1 MRFQR
6 EVAQISAIVC
16 AELKRH
22 RGGRQLKKTWRI
34 GALGAA
40 LLGLTQ
46 LAPVAAAQP
55 PGSCGTAPLQGERVA
70 LLIGNSAY
78 NDWEWPSLKNA
89 VNDIDY
95 VCAAFAKAGISPR
108 IVRNA
113 DMATLDAALTRFAAE
128 AAGAKSVIIYYAG
141 HGFEYGGRNW
151 LVPMEAPPAT
161 RRADVEKRYLSI
173 EAAVKR
179 VVPAGAFTLLFVD
192 ACRTA
197 EPVVRIEDV
206 NVAAGD
212 AASAPLGLLD
222 IGQGAVFYSTAKGR
236 PALDFAPVGSPVS
249 PFAAA
254 VVKELAIPGLEISDY
269 FKVVSREVYK
279 RTHGMDLG
287 PQQPFHYGSW
297 FDDYYLVAPP
307 EVPAAAP
314 VRPTSAAVIPLPS
327 ASAATLAARG
337 AVADPLA
344 DISLDRLAI
353 EDEPVLIAD
362 VLSRHPASK
371 LIVLADGGHPL
382 AQQLVGYMFSLGVG
396 LKRDLPRAR
405 AYLEASAAQGFPA
418 GQQEL
423 AYLLLEND
431 PSPAD
436 VQRAYDLYVAA
447 SDAGFSKAKTHLA
460 YRLAA
465 GTFGPADFVRSQA
478 LYAEAAEKGHP
489 AAIFALTY
497 FADTRAANLARLR
510 TIAALGNPE
519 GNHWLCEAH
528 FAAKTLAGAI
538 EDCGVAARAGF
549 AGSRAILADAYAKGI
564 GVAADAKEAAHWAKL
579 ARDLPEL
586 RKDQRELIV
595 GIGE

>member
-1 MRFQR
+1 MMTGPR
-6 EVAQISAIVC
+6 A
-16 AELKRH
+16 
-22 RGGRQLKKTWRI
+22 

-40 LLGLTQ
+40 LLTLFCFVPAASAQ
-46 LAPVAAAQP
+46 APGA
-55 PGSCGTAPLQGERVA
+55 CGAAPLEGERVA

-89 VNDIDY
+89 VNDIDH
-95 VCAAFAKAGISPR
+95 VCDAFAKAGIAPR

-113 DMATLDAALTRFAAE
+113 DMPALDAALTRFAAE

-161 RRADVEKRYLSI
+161 RRADVDKRYLSI
-173 EAAVKR
+173 ETVVKR
-179 VVPAGAFTLLFVD
+179 VVPQGAFTLLFVD

-197 EPVVRIEDV
+197 DPVVRVEDAD
-206 NVAAGD
+206 VARGEAG
-212 AASAPLGLLD
+212 SAPLGLLD
-222 IGQGAVFYSTAKGR
+222 IEQGAVFYSTAKGR

-254 VVKELAIPGLEISDY
+254 VVKELGIPGLEISDY
-269 FKVVSREVYK
+269 FKIVSREVYK
-279 RTHGMDLG
+279 RTYGMERG

-297 FDDYYLVAPP
+297 FDDYYLVAPLEIP
-307 EVPAAAP
+307 RALPASAP
-314 VRPTSAAVIPLPS
+314 VVAASSA
-327 ASAATLAARG
+327 ASAATVRG
-337 AVADPLA
+337 AAKPAADPLA
-344 DISLDRLAI
+344 DISFDRLAI
-353 EDEPVLIAD
+353 EDEPILVAD
-362 VLSRHPASK
+362 ILSRHPANE
-371 LIVLADGGHPL
+371 LVALADGGHPL
-382 AQQLVGYMFSLGVG
+382 AQHLAGYMFSLGVG
-396 LKRDLPRAR
+396 VKKDLLRAR
-405 AYLEASAAQGFPA
+405 AYLEKSAGQGFPA

-431 PSPAD
+431 PTPAE
-436 VQRAYDLYVAA
+436 VERARDLYVAA
-447 SDAGFSKAKTHLA
+447 SNAGFSKAKTHLA

-465 GTFGPADFVRSQA
+465 GAFGPADFVRSQA

-497 FADTRAANLARLR
+497 FADTRAVNLARLR
-510 TIAALGNPE
+510 SIAAAGNPE

-528 FAAKTLAGAI
+528 FADKTLAAAI
-538 EDCGVAARAGF
+538 EDCGIAARAGF

-564 GVAADAKEAAHWAKL
+564 GVAADPKEASHWAKL

-586 RKDQRELIV
+586 RKDQRDLIA

>member
-1 MRFQR
+1 MGK
-6 EVAQISAIVC
+6 
-16 AELKRH
+16 L
-22 RGGRQLKKTWRI
+22 WRA
-34 GALGAA
+34 GVLGAA
-40 LLGLTQ
+40 LLALLC
-46 LAPVAAAQP
+46 LAPAAAAA
-55 PGSCGTAPLQGERVA
+55 CGTAPVTGDRVA

-89 VNDIDY
+89 VNDIDH
-95 VCAAFAKAGISPR
+95 VCDAFAKAGIAAR

-113 DMATLDAALTRFAAE
+113 DMATLDAALTRFASE
-128 AAGAKSVIIYYAG
+128 AAGAKSVIVYFAG

-151 LVPMEAPPAT
+151 LVPMDAPPAT

-173 EAAVKR
+173 ETVVKR
-179 VVPAGAFTLLFVD
+179 VVPQGAFTLLFVD
-192 ACRTA
+192 ACRTSD
-197 EPVVRIEDV
+197 PVVRVED
-206 NVAAGD
+206 ADIAKGEAG
-212 AASAPLGLLD
+212 SAPLGLLD

-254 VVKELAIPGLEISDY
+254 VVKELGIPGLEISDY

-279 RTHGMDLG
+279 RTLGMELG

-307 EVPAAAP
+307 EVPGAP
-314 VRPTSAAVIPLPS
+314 SVTPASAAVS
-327 ASAATLAARG
+327 GAAAARG
-337 AVADPLA
+337 AKPAVDPLA
-344 DISLDRLAI
+344 DISPDRLAI
-353 EDEPVLIAD
+353 EDEPILIAD
-362 VLSRHPASK
+362 VLSRHRASE
-371 LIVLADGGHPL
+371 IVALADGGHPL
-382 AQQLVGYMFSLGVG
+382 AQQLAGYMLSLGVG
-396 LKRDLPRAR
+396 LKKDMPRAR

-431 PSPAD
+431 PAPGD
-436 VQRAYDLYVAA
+436 VKRAYDLYVAA
-447 SDAGFSKAKTHLA
+447 SNAGFSKAKTHLA

-465 GTFGPADFVRSQA
+465 GTFGAADFVRSQA

-497 FADTRAANLARLR
+497 FPDTRAANLARLR
-510 TIAALGNPE
+510 AVADAGNPE
-519 GNHWLCEAH
+519 GSHWLCEAH
-528 FAAKTLAGAI
+528 FADKSLAKAI

-549 AGSRAILADAYAKGI
+549 AGSRAILANAYAKGM
-564 GVAADAKEAAHWAKL
+564 GVAADAREAAHWAKL

-586 RKDQRELIV
+586 RKDQRDLIA

>member
-1 MRFQR
+1 M
-6 EVAQISAIVC
+6 
-16 AELKRH
+16 
-22 RGGRQLKKTWRI
+22 RGGKRL
-34 GALGAA
+34 GALIASLMA
-40 LLGLTQ
+40 LYV
-46 LAPVAAAQP
+46 APDAFAQA
-55 PGSCGTAPLQGERVA
+55 GSCGTAPLAGDRVA
-70 LLIGNSAY
+70 LLIGNSSY
-78 NDWEWPSLKNA
+78 NDWEWPSLRNA

-95 VCAAFAKAGISPR
+95 VCDAFAKAGIAPR

-113 DMATLDAALTRFAAE
+113 DKAALDADLAKFADE
-128 AAGAKSVIIYYAG
+128 AKGAKSVILYYAG

-151 LVPMEAPPAT
+151 LVPMDAPPAT

-173 EAAVKR
+173 EALVRR

-197 EPVVRIEDV
+197 EPVVRVEDV
-206 NVAAGD
+206 DVAKGEAG
-212 AASAPLGLLD
+212 SAPLGLLD

-236 PALDFAPVGSPVS
+236 PALDYAPVGSPVS

-254 VVKELAIPGLEISDY
+254 VVKELGIPGLEIADY
-269 FKVVSREVYK
+269 FKVVSRDVYK
-279 RTHGMDLG
+279 RTYGMEHG

-307 EVPAAAP
+307 ELPGRGVS
-314 VRPTSAAVIPLPS
+314 SAAVPTAAP
-327 ASAATLAARG
+327 APAAPRPATAAAAVVRSAA
-337 AVADPLA
+337 VKPLA

-362 VLSRHPASK
+362 VLSRHPAAE
-371 LIVLADGGHPL
+371 LIGLADGGDPL
-382 AQQLVGYMFSLGVG
+382 AQHLAGYMFSLGVG
-396 LKRDLPRAR
+396 VRKDVSRAR
-405 AYLEASAAQGFPA
+405 AYLEQSAAQNFPA

-431 PSPAD
+431 PSAED
-436 VQRAYDLYVAA
+436 VKRAYDLYVAA

-460 YRLAA
+460 YRLTA
-465 GTFGPADFVRSQA
+465 GTFGPPDVARSQL
-478 LYAEAAEKGHP
+478 LYAEAAAAGHP

-497 FADTRAANLARLR
+497 FTATRPESLARLR
-510 TIAALGNPE
+510 LIADGGNPE

-528 FAAKTLAGAI
+528 FADKTLTVA
-538 EDCGVAARAGF
+538 EVENCGVGARAGF
-549 AGSRAILADAYAKGI
+549 AGSRAILAWAYAKGN
-564 GVAADAKEAAHWAKL
+564 GVAANPKEAAYWAKL

-586 RKDQRELIV
+586 RKDQRDLIA

>member
-1 MRFQR
+1 MDMRR
-6 EVAQISAIVC
+6 
-16 AELKRH
+16 
-22 RGGRQLKKTWRI
+22 RI
-34 GALGAA
+34 GAVSAA
-40 LLGLTQ
+40 LLALCC
-46 LAPVAAAQP
+46 AIPAASAQP
-55 PGSCGTAPLQGERVA
+55 TGACGAAPLKGERVA
-70 LLIGNSAY
+70 LLIGNSTY
-78 NDWEWPSLKNA
+78 NDWEWPSLQNA

-95 VCAAFAKAGISPR
+95 VCDAFAKAGIAPR

-113 DMATLDAALTRFAAE
+113 DMPALDAALTRFAVE
-128 AAGAKSVIIYYAG
+128 AKGAKSVIIYYAG

-151 LVPMEAPPAT
+151 LVPMDAPPAT

-179 VVPAGAFTLLFVD
+179 VVPPGAFTLLFVD

-197 EPVVRIEDV
+197 EPVVRVEDAD
-206 NVAAGD
+206 VAKGEAG
-212 AASAPLGLLD
+212 SAPLGLLD

-236 PALDFAPVGSPVS
+236 PALDFAPMGSPVS

-254 VVKELAIPGLEISDY
+254 VVKELGIPGLEISDY
-269 FKVVSREVYK
+269 FKIVSREVYK
-279 RTHGMDLG
+279 RTYGMELG

-307 EVPAAAP
+307 EVPQVPAAMPPVSAPAPAP
-314 VRPTSAAVIPLPS
+314 VSAAV
-327 ASAATLAARG
+327 ATRG
-337 AVADPLA
+337 AKPAIDPLA

-353 EDEPVLIAD
+353 EDEPILIAD
-362 VLSRHPASK
+362 VLSRHPASQ
-371 LIVLADGGHPL
+371 IVALADGGHPF
-382 AQQLVGYMFSLGVG
+382 AQQLAGYMFSLGVG
-396 LKRDLPRAR
+396 LKKDLPRAR
-405 AYLEASAAQGFPA
+405 AYLEKSAAQGFPA

-423 AYLLLEND
+423 GYLLLAND
-431 PSPAD
+431 PTPAD
-436 VQRAYDLYVAA
+436 VKRAYDLYVAA

-460 YRLAA
+460 YRLAS

-497 FADTRAANLARLR
+497 FADTRAANLGRLR
-510 TIAALGNPE
+510 AIADAGNPE

-538 EDCGVAARAGF
+538 EDCGIAARAGF
-549 AGSRAILADAYAKGI
+549 AGSRAILADAFGKGI
-564 GVAADAKEAAHWAKL
+564 GVAADPKEAAHWAKL

-586 RKDQRELIV
+586 RKDQRDLIA

>member
-1 MRFQR
+1 M
-6 EVAQISAIVC
+6 
-16 AELKRH
+16 ELR
-22 RGGRQLKKTWRI
+22 RRI
-34 GALGAA
+34 GTLCVAFLAFAGSNSAA
-40 LLGLTQ
+40 S
-46 LAPVAAAQP
+46 AQP
-55 PGSCGTAPLQGERVA
+55 GGTCGTAPLRGERVA

-95 VCAAFAKAGISPR
+95 VCDAFAKAGIAPR

-113 DMATLDAALTRFAAE
+113 DMPTLDTELTRFADE
-128 AAGAKSVIIYYAG
+128 AAGAKSVIIYFAG

-151 LVPMEAPPAT
+151 LVPMDAPPAT

-173 EAAVKR
+173 ETVVKR
-179 VVPAGAFTLLFVD
+179 VVPQGAFTLLFVD

-197 EPVVRIEDV
+197 DPVVRVEDAE
-206 NVAAGD
+206 VAKGEAG
-212 AASAPLGLLD
+212 SAPLGLLD

-236 PALDFAPVGSPVS
+236 PALDFAPAGSPVS

-254 VVKELAIPGLEISDY
+254 VVKELGIPGLEISDY

-279 RTHGMDLG
+279 QTFGMELG

-307 EVPAAAP
+307 EVPGASSMASVPAAVSGAAA
-314 VRPTSAAVIPLPS
+314 T
-327 ASAATLAARG
+327 RG
-337 AVADPLA
+337 AKPAVDPLA

-353 EDEPVLIAD
+353 EDEPILIAE
-362 VLSRHPASK
+362 VLSRHRASE
-371 LIVLADGGHPL
+371 IVALADGGHPL
-382 AQQLVGYMFSLGVG
+382 AQQLAGYMLSLGVG
-396 LKRDLPRAR
+396 LKKDLPRAR
-405 AYLEASAAQGFPA
+405 TYLEASAAQGFPA

-423 AYLLLEND
+423 AYLLLENS

-436 VQRAYDLYVAA
+436 TKRAYDLYVAA

-465 GTFGPADFVRSQA
+465 GTFGSADFVRSQA
-478 LYAEAAEKGHP
+478 LYAEAAGKGHP
-489 AAIFALTY
+489 AAIFALT
-497 FADTRAANLARLR
+497 FFPDTRDANLARLR
-510 TIAALGNPE
+510 TIADAGNPE

-528 FAAKTLAGAI
+528 FADKTLAKAI
-538 EDCGVAARAGF
+538 DDCGVGARAGF
-549 AGSRAILADAYAKGI
+549 AGSRAILASAYAKGI
-564 GVAADAKEAAHWAKL
+564 GVAADAREALHWARL

-586 RKDQRELIV
+586 RKDQRDLIA

>member
-1 MRFQR
+1 MARICDFRMKLRRFLR
-6 EVAQISAIVC
+6 IFNARRIGISA
-16 AELKRH
+16 ATTL
-22 RGGRQLKKTWRI
+22 
-34 GALGAA
+34 AA
-40 LLGLTQ
+40 LAM
-46 LAPVAAAQP
+46 APMAQAQSAAI
-55 PGSCGTAPLQGERVA
+55 CGTAPLTGDRVA

-89 VNDIDY
+89 VNDIDF
-95 VCAAFAKAGISPR
+95 VCDAFARAGIAPR

-113 DMATLDAALTRFAAE
+113 DKGTLDAELARFAAE
-128 AAGAKSVIIYYAG
+128 AKGAKSVLIYYAG

-151 LVPMEAPPAT
+151 LVPMDAPPAT
-161 RRADVEKRYLSI
+161 RRADVEKRFLSI
-173 EAAVKR
+173 EALVKH

-197 EPVVRIEDV
+197 EPVVRVEDADV
-206 NVAAGD
+206 KSGEAG
-212 AASAPLGLLD
+212 SAPLGLLD

-279 RTHGMDLG
+279 RTYGMELG

-307 EVPAAAP
+307 EIPAVRTDNADAVAP
-314 VRPTSAAVIPLPS
+314 MTTSAAS
-327 ASAATLAARG
+327 ATAATRG
-337 AVADPLA
+337 AVKPAADPLA
-344 DISLDRLAI
+344 DVSLDRLAI
-353 EDEPVLIAD
+353 EDEPILVAD
-362 VLSRHPASK
+362 ILSRHAAAE
-371 LIVLADGGHPL
+371 LVALADGGHPL
-382 AQQLVGYMFSLGVG
+382 AQHLAGYMFSLGVG
-396 LKRDLPRAR
+396 VKKDVPRAR
-405 AYLEASAAQGFPA
+405 AYLEQSAAQGFAA

-423 AYLLLEND
+423 AYLLLETD
-431 PSPAD
+431 PTPEN
-436 VQRAYDLYVAA
+436 VKRAFDLFTAA
-447 SDAGFSKAKTHLA
+447 SNAGFSKAKTHLA

-465 GTFGPADFVRSQA
+465 GIFGTPDFVRSQA
-478 LYAEAAEKGHP
+478 LYMEAAEKGHP

-497 FADTRAANLARLR
+497 FPGTRAANLARLR
-510 TIAALGNPE
+510 SIADGGNPE

-528 FAAKTLAGAI
+528 FADKTLAVAI
-538 EDCGVAARAGF
+538 EDCGIAARAGF
-549 AGSRAILADAYAKGI
+549 AGSRAILADAYAKGV
-564 GVAADAKEAAHWAKL
+564 GVAADPKEAVHWAKL

-586 RKDQRELIV
+586 RKDQRDLIA

>member
-1 MRFQR
+1 M
-6 EVAQISAIVC
+6 AILRRM
-16 AELKRH
+16 A
-22 RGGRQLKKTWRI
+22 
-34 GALGAA
+34 AA
-40 LLGLTQ
+40 LAVLWTLAVLTP
-46 LAPVAAAQP
+46 AAAAQP
-55 PGSCGTAPLQGERVA
+55 CGTGPIEGDRVA

-78 NDWEWPSLKNA
+78 NDWEWPSLANA

-95 VCAAFAKAGISPR
+95 VCEAFARAGMAPR

-113 DMATLDAALTRFAAE
+113 DKPTLDAALVRFAEE
-128 AAGAKSVIIYYAG
+128 AKGAKSVLIYYAG

-151 LVPMEAPPAT
+151 LVPMDAPPAT

-173 EAAVKR
+173 EALVKH

-197 EPVVRIEDV
+197 EPVVR
-206 NVAAGD
+206 VADADIASGD
-212 AASAPLGLLD
+212 AGSAPLGLLD

-254 VVKELAIPGLEISDY
+254 VVKELGIPGLEISDY
-269 FKVVSREVYK
+269 FKVVSRDVYK
-279 RTHGMDLG
+279 RTYGMELG

-307 EVPAAAP
+307 DIAAARPAAAVAAAAVPAAAP
-314 VRPTSAAVIPLPS
+314 ARTSAVRGVARAAV
-327 ASAATLAARG
+327 
-337 AVADPLA
+337 DPLA

-362 VLSRHPASK
+362 VLARHPAAE
-371 LIVLADGGHPL
+371 LVALADGGYPL
-382 AQQLVGYMFSLGVG
+382 AQHLAGYMFSLGVG
-396 LKRDLPRAR
+396 VKKDGPRAR
-405 AYLEASAAQGFPA
+405 AYLEQSAAQGFAA

-423 AYLLLEND
+423 AYWLLEND
-431 PSPAD
+431 PTPD
-436 VQRAYDLYVAA
+436 NVQRAQALYVAA
-447 SDAGFSKAKTHLA
+447 SNAGFSKAKTHLA

-478 LYAEAAEKGHP
+478 LYMEAAEKGHP
-489 AAIFALTY
+489 AAIFALT
-497 FADTRAANLARLR
+497 FFPATRAANLARLR
-510 TIAALGNPE
+510 AIAEGGNPE

-528 FAAKTLAGAI
+528 FADRTLADAI
-538 EDCGVAARAGF
+538 EDCGIGARAGF
-549 AGSRAILADAYAKGI
+549 AGSRAILAHAYAKGD
-564 GVAADAKEAAHWAKL
+564 GVAADGAEAVHWARL

-586 RKDQRELIV
+586 RKDQRDLIA

>member
-1 MRFQR
+1 MAHLGDFSVKLRRIARLFR
-6 EVAQISAIVC
+6 A
-16 AELKRH
+16 R
-22 RGGRQLKKTWRI
+22 RI
-34 GALGAA
+34 GIFAA
-40 LLGLTQ
+40 IGLPMT
-46 LAPVAAAQP
+46 VAAPMALAQP
-55 PGSCGTAPLQGERVA
+55 AAGCGGAPLKGERVA

-95 VCAAFAKAGISPR
+95 VCAAFAQAGIAPR

-113 DMATLDAALTRFAAE
+113 DKDALDAELMRFAEE
-128 AAGAKSVIIYYAG
+128 AKGAKSVLIYYAG

-151 LVPMEAPPAT
+151 LVPMDAPPAT
-161 RRADVEKRYLSI
+161 RRSDVEKRYLSI
-173 EAAVKR
+173 EALVKR
-179 VVPAGAFTLLFVD
+179 VVPGGAFTLLFVD

-197 EPVVRIEDV
+197 EPVVRVEDAD
-206 NVAAGD
+206 VAKGEAG
-212 AASAPLGLLD
+212 SAPLGLLD

-279 RTHGMDLG
+279 RTYGMELG

-307 EVPAAAP
+307 EIPAVRAA
-314 VRPTSAAVIPLPS
+314 SEAAVVPPARAGAT
-327 ASAATLAARG
+327 ASTTRG
-337 AVADPLA
+337 ALKPVPKSTIDPLA

-353 EDEPVLIAD
+353 EDEPILIAD
-362 VLSRHPASK
+362 ALSRHPAAE
-371 LIVLADGGHPL
+371 LVALADGGHPL
-382 AQQLVGYMFSLGVG
+382 AQHLAGYMFSLGVG
-396 LKRDLPRAR
+396 VKKDVPRAR
-405 AYLEASAAQGFPA
+405 AYLEQSAAQGFAA

-423 AYLLLEND
+423 AYLLLETD
-431 PSPAD
+431 PAPD
-436 VQRAYDLYVAA
+436 NVKRAFDLYTSA
-447 SDAGFSKAKTHLA
+447 SNAGFSKAKTHLA
-460 YRLAA
+460 YRLSA
-465 GTFGPADFVRSQA
+465 GTFGMPDLVRSQA
-478 LYAEAAEKGHP
+478 LYVEAAEKGHP

-497 FADTRAANLARLR
+497 FRGTRGASLAKLR
-510 TIAALGNPE
+510 TIADGGNPE

-528 FAAKTLAGAI
+528 FADKTLAAAI
-538 EDCGVAARAGF
+538 EDCGIAARAGF
-549 AGSRAILADAYAKGI
+549 AGSRAILADAYARRT
-564 GVAADAKEAAHWAKL
+564 GVAADPKEAVYWAKL

-586 RKDQRELIV
+586 RKDQRDLIA

>member
-1 MRFQR
+1 M
-6 EVAQISAIVC
+6 
-16 AELKRH
+16 ELPFEIAP
-22 RGGRQLKKTWRI
+22 LLNAW
-34 GALGAA
+34 LGAIA
-40 LLGLTQ
+40 RGAQRLRWVGLGLAG
-46 LAPVAAAQP
+46 LCMASPAIAQP
-55 PGSCGTAPLQGERVA
+55 GGCGTAPLAGDRVA

-89 VNDIDY
+89 VNDIDL
-95 VCAAFAKAGISPR
+95 VCDAFRKAGIAPR

-128 AAGAKSVIIYYAG
+128 AAGAKSVVIYYAG

-151 LVPMEAPPAT
+151 LVPMDAPPAT
-161 RRADVEKRYLSI
+161 RRADVAKRYLSI

-197 EPVVRIEDV
+197 DPVVRIEDV
-206 NVAAGD
+206 DVAAGD

-279 RTHGMDLG
+279 RTHGMELG

-307 EVPAAAP
+307 DIPAARP
-314 VRPTSAAVIPLPS
+314 VV
-327 ASAATLAARG
+327 ASAAEPATTPAPTRG
-337 AVADPLA
+337 AVRAAADPLA

-362 VLSRHPASK
+362 VLSRHPAAT
-371 LIVLADGGHPL
+371 LVGLADGGHPL
-382 AQQLVGYMFSLGVG
+382 AQQLVGYMFSFGVG
-396 LKRDLPRAR
+396 LKKDMNRAR

-423 AYLLLEND
+423 AYHLLEND

-436 VQRAYDLYVAA
+436 VRRAYDLYAAA
-447 SDAGFSKAKTHLA
+447 SDAGFSKAKTHFA

-465 GTFGPADFVRSQA
+465 GTFGVPDVTRSQE
-478 LYAEAAEKGHP
+478 LYREAAAKGHP

-510 TIAALGNPE
+510 TIAETGNPE

-528 FAAKTLAGAI
+528 FADKTLARAI
-538 EDCGVAARAGF
+538 DDCGIAARAGF

-586 RKDQRELIV
+586 RKDQRDMIA

>member
-1 MRFQR
+1 MTG
-6 EVAQISAIVC
+6 S
-16 AELKRH
+16 
-22 RGGRQLKKTWRI
+22 RI
-34 GALGAA
+34 GTLIAA
-40 LLGLTQ
+40 F
-46 LAPVAAAQP
+46 LAFFCAAPMAAAQSP
-55 PGSCGTAPLQGERVA
+55 ACGTAPLEGERVA

-113 DMATLDAALTRFAAE
+113 DMATLDAELTRFAAE

-254 VVKELAIPGLEISDY
+254 VVKELGIPGLEISDY
-269 FKVVSREVYK
+269 FKIVSREVYK
-279 RTHGMDLG
+279 RTHDMALG

-314 VRPTSAAVIPLPS
+314 SRPTAAAVIPLPS
-327 ASAATLAARG
+327 ASAAASAARG
-337 AVADPLA
+337 AVIDPLA

-362 VLSRHPASK
+362 VLSRHPASE
-371 LIVLADGGHPL
+371 LIALADGGHPL
-382 AQQLVGYMFSLGVG
+382 AQQLAGYMFSLGVG

-405 AYLEASAAQGFPA
+405 GYLEASAAQGFPA

-431 PSPAD
+431 PSPAE
-436 VQRAYDLYVAA
+436 VKRAYDLYVAA
-447 SDAGFSKAKTHLA
+447 SNAGFAKAKTHLA

-465 GTFGPADFVRSQA
+465 GTFGPADFARSQT

-510 TIAALGNPE
+510 TIAATGNPE

-528 FAAKTLAGAI
+528 FAAKSLAAGI

-564 GVAADAKEAAHWAKL
+564 GVTADAQEAAYWAKL

-586 RKDQRELIV
+586 RKDQRELIA

>member
-1 MRFQR
+1 MVERMRVGAFWGA
-6 EVAQISAIVC
+6 VLAA
-16 AELKRH
+16 LF
-22 RGGRQLKKTWRI
+22 
-34 GALGAA
+34 GAL
-40 LLGLTQ
+40 
-46 LAPVAAAQP
+46 PAAAQTSP
-55 PGSCGTAPLQGERVA
+55 CGDAPLQGDRVA

-89 VNDIDY
+89 VNDIDH
-95 VCAAFAKAGISPR
+95 VCAAFQKAGIAPR

-113 DMATLDAALTRFAAE
+113 DMPTLDAALTRFAAE
-128 AAGAKSVIIYYAG
+128 AAGAKSVILYYAG

-151 LVPMEAPPAT
+151 LVPMDAPPAT

-173 EAAVKR
+173 EAAVER
-179 VVPAGAFTLLFVD
+179 VVPDGAFTLVFVD

-197 EPVVRIEDV
+197 EPVVRIADV
-206 NVAAGD
+206 DTARGD
-212 AASAPLGLLD
+212 AGSAPLGLLD
-222 IGQGAVFYSTAKGR
+222 IAQGAVFYSTAKGR

-254 VVKELAIPGLEISDY
+254 VVKELAIPGLEIGDY

-279 RTHGMDLG
+279 RTHGMELG

-297 FDDYYLVAPP
+297 FEDYYLVEPPEIPAQARPASGFRPLSAPP
-307 EVPAAAP
+307 PPPSTAA
-314 VRPTSAAVIPLPS
+314 L
-327 ASAATLAARG
+327 RG
-337 AVADPLA
+337 SDADPLA

-362 VLSRHPASK
+362 ILSRHPAAK
-371 LIVLADGGHPL
+371 LVALADAGHPL
-382 AQQLVGYMFSLGVG
+382 AQQLAGYMFSLGVG
-396 LKRDLPRAR
+396 VRKDAARAR
-405 AYLEASAAQGFPA
+405 AYLERSAAQGFPA

-423 AYLLLEND
+423 GYLLLEND

-447 SDAGFSKAKTHLA
+447 SNAGFSKAKTHLA
-460 YRLAA
+460 YQLTV
-465 GTFGPADFVRSQA
+465 GTFGPPDFARSQA
-478 LYAEAAEKGHP
+478 LYVEAAEKGHP
-489 AAIFALTY
+489 AAIFALT
-497 FADTRAANLARLR
+497 FFPDTRAANLARLR
-510 TIAALGNPE
+510 VLADAGNAE

-528 FAAKTLAGAI
+528 FADKTLTTAT

-549 AGSRAILADAYAKGI
+549 AGSRAILAHAYAKGA
-564 GVAADAKEAAHWAKL
+564 GVAADPREAAHWARL

-586 RKDQRELIV
+586 RKDQRELIA

>member
-1 MRFQR
+1 MRP
-6 EVAQISAIVC
+6 
-16 AELKRH
+16 
-22 RGGRQLKKTWRI
+22 RI
-34 GALGAA
+34 GAIYAA
-40 LLGLTQ
+40 LLALCF
-46 LAPVAAAQP
+46 AIPAASAQP
-55 PGSCGTAPLQGERVA
+55 TGTCGTAPLKGERVA
-70 LLIGNSAY
+70 LLIGNSTY

-95 VCAAFAKAGISPR
+95 VCDAFAKAGIAPR

-113 DMATLDAALTRFAAE
+113 DMPSLDAALTRFAAE
-128 AAGAKSVIIYYAG
+128 AKGAKSVIIYYAG

-151 LVPMEAPPAT
+151 LVPMDAPPAT

-179 VVPAGAFTLLFVD
+179 VVPQGAFTLLFVD
-192 ACRTA
+192 ACRTT
-197 EPVVRIEDV
+197 EPVVRVEDADV
-206 NVAAGD
+206 TKGEAG
-212 AASAPLGLLD
+212 SAPLGLLD

-254 VVKELAIPGLEISDY
+254 VVKELGIPGLEISVY

-279 RTHGMDLG
+279 QTNGMALG

-307 EVPAAAP
+307 EVPQAMTAMPVAAP
-314 VRPTSAAVIPLPS
+314 VTAA
-327 ASAATLAARG
+327 AATRG
-337 AVADPLA
+337 AKPPVDPLA

-362 VLSRHPASK
+362 VLSRHPATE
-371 LIVLADGGHPL
+371 IVALADGGHPL
-382 AQQLVGYMFSLGVG
+382 AQQLAGYMFSLGVG
-396 LKRDLPRAR
+396 LKKDLPRAR
-405 AYLEASAAQGFPA
+405 AYLEQSAAQGFPA

-423 AYLLLEND
+423 GYLLLEND
-431 PSPAD
+431 PAPAD
-436 VQRAYDLYVAA
+436 VKRAYDLYVAA
-447 SDAGFSKAKTHLA
+447 SDAGYSKAKTHLA

-465 GTFGPADFVRSQA
+465 GTFGPADYPRSQA
-478 LYAEAAEKGHP
+478 LYAEAADKGHP

-497 FADTRAANLARLR
+497 FADTRAANMARLR
-510 TIAALGNPE
+510 ALADAGNPE

-528 FAAKTLAGAI
+528 FAAKTLASAI
-538 EDCGVAARAGF
+538 ADCGIAARAGF
-549 AGSRAILADAYAKGI
+549 AGSRAILADAFAKGV
-564 GVAADAKEAAHWAKL
+564 GVVADPKEAAHWAKL

-586 RKDQRELIV
+586 RKDQRDLIA
-595 GIGE
+595 GLGE

>member
-1 MRFQR
+1 M
-6 EVAQISAIVC
+6 
-16 AELKRH
+16 
-22 RGGRQLKKTWRI
+22 WRI

-40 LLGLTQ
+40 FIGLVP
-46 LAPVAAAQP
+46 LAPAAMAQP
-55 PGSCGTAPLQGERVA
+55 SGSCGSGPLQGDRVA

-95 VCAAFAKAGISPR
+95 VCDAFAKAGIAPR

-113 DMATLDAALTRFAAE
+113 DKAALDIALAKFAGE
-128 AAGAKSVIIYYAG
+128 AKGAKSVVLYYAG

-151 LVPMEAPPAT
+151 LVPMDAPPAT

-173 EAAVKR
+173 EALVKH
-179 VVPAGAFTLLFVD
+179 VVPEGAFTLLFVD

-197 EPVVRIEDV
+197 EPVVRVEDV
-206 NVAAGD
+206 NITGGEAG
-212 AASAPLGLLD
+212 SAPMGLLD

-254 VVKELAIPGLEISDY
+254 VVKELGIPGLEISDY

-279 RTHGMDLG
+279 RTFGMEHG

-307 EVPAAAP
+307 EISRTPSVAPAPAAISGG
-314 VRPTSAAVIPLPS
+314 T
-327 ASAATLAARG
+327 ATRG
-337 AVADPLA
+337 AKPAVDPLA

-353 EDEPVLIAD
+353 EDEPILIAD
-362 VLSRHPASK
+362 VLSRHSAGE
-371 LIVLADGGHPL
+371 IVGLADGGHPL
-382 AQQLVGYMFSLGVG
+382 AQQLAGYMLSLGVG
-396 LKRDLPRAR
+396 LKKDLPRAR

-431 PSPAD
+431 PAPAD
-436 VQRAYDLYVAA
+436 IKRAYDLYVAA

-497 FADTRAANLARLR
+497 FADTREANLARLR
-510 TIAALGNPE
+510 TLADAGNPE

-528 FAAKTLAGAI
+528 FADKTLAGAI

-549 AGSRAILADAYAKGI
+549 AGSRAILAYAYAKGI
-564 GVAADAKEAAHWAKL
+564 GVAIDAREASHWAKL

-586 RKDQRELIV
+586 RKDQRDLIA
-595 GIGE
+595 GIGF

>member
-1 MRFQR
+1 MGGG
-6 EVAQISAIVC
+6 
-16 AELKRH
+16 KR
-22 RGGRQLKKTWRI
+22 LAALI
-34 GALGAA
+34 GAL
-40 LLGLTQ
+40 
-46 LAPVAAAQP
+46 LAFCITPQASAQP
-55 PGSCGTAPLQGERVA
+55 SGTCGTAPLEGDRVA

-78 NDWEWPSLKNA
+78 NDWEWPSLRNA

-95 VCAAFAKAGISPR
+95 VCDAFARAGIAPR

-113 DMATLDAALTRFAAE
+113 DMASLDAALTRFAAE
-128 AAGAKSVIIYYAG
+128 AAGARSVIIYYAG

-151 LVPMEAPPAT
+151 LVPMDAPPAT

-179 VVPAGAFTLLFVD
+179 VVPAGAFTLVFVD

-197 EPVVRIEDV
+197 APVVRIADADIAKGE
-206 NVAAGD
+206 AG
-212 AASAPLGLLD
+212 SAPLGLLD

-236 PALDFAPVGSPVS
+236 PALDFAPAGSPVS

-254 VVKELAIPGLEISDY
+254 IVKELGIPGLEIGDY
-269 FKVVSREVYK
+269 FKVVAREVYK
-279 RTHGMDLG
+279 RTYGMELG

-307 EVPAAAP
+307 DLPQAVAAS
-314 VRPTSAAVIPLPS
+314 VSEPS
-327 ASAATLAARG
+327 ASPAPPAGATRGAARPP
-337 AVADPLA
+337 ADPLA

-353 EDEPVLIAD
+353 EDEPILVAD
-362 VLSRHPASK
+362 ALSRHPASE
-371 LIVLADGGHPL
+371 IVALADGGHPL
-382 AQQLVGYMFSLGVG
+382 AQQLAGYMFSLGVG
-396 LKRDLPRAR
+396 VKKDIPRAR
-405 AYLEASAAQGFPA
+405 AYLEKSAAQGFPA

-431 PSPAD
+431 PTPD
-436 VQRAYDLYVAA
+436 EVKRAYDLYVAA

-460 YRLAA
+460 YRLAV
-465 GTFGPADFVRSQA
+465 GTFGPADFPRSQA
-478 LYAEAAEKGHP
+478 LYAEAAAKGHP
-489 AAIFALTY
+489 AAIFALTV
-497 FADTRAANLARLR
+497 FPDTRAASLARLR
-510 TIAALGNPE
+510 TIADAGNPE

-528 FAAKTLAGAI
+528 FADRSVAAAI

-549 AGSRAILADAYAKGI
+549 AGSRAILADAYAKGA
-564 GVAADAKEAAHWAKL
+564 GVAADPKEATHWARL

-586 RKDQRELIV
+586 RKDQRALIA

>member
-1 MRFQR
+1 M
-6 EVAQISAIVC
+6 AIQARLAAV
-16 AELKRH
+16 L
-22 RGGRQLKKTWRI
+22 
-34 GALGAA
+34 AA
-40 LLGLTQ
+40 LFVAIATT
-46 LAPVAAAQP
+46 PIAAAQP
-55 PGSCGTAPLQGERVA
+55 AACGTAPLAGDRVA

-95 VCAAFAKAGISPR
+95 VCDAFAKAGISPR

-113 DMATLDAALTRFAAE
+113 DMATLDTALTRFAAE

-151 LVPMEAPPAT
+151 LVPMEAPPAA
-161 RRADVEKRYLSI
+161 RRTDVEKRYLSI

-179 VVPAGAFTLLFVD
+179 VVPTGAFTLLFVD

-206 NVAAGD
+206 NVAAGE

-254 VVKELAIPGLEISDY
+254 VVEELAIPGLEISDY
-269 FKVVSREVYK
+269 FKIVSREVYK
-279 RTHGMDLG
+279 RTHGMELG

-314 VRPTSAAVIPLPS
+314 ARPTSAVAVVPLP
-327 ASAATLAARG
+327 AKGEGATAARSAAT
-337 AVADPLA
+337 DPLA

-362 VLSRHPASK
+362 VLSRHPAAE
-371 LIVLADGGHPL
+371 LVRLADGGHPL

-396 LKRDLPRAR
+396 VKRDLPRAR
-405 AYLEASAAQGFPA
+405 TYLEASAAQGFPA

-431 PSPAD
+431 PSAAD
-436 VQRAYDLYVAA
+436 VKRAYDLYVAA
-447 SDAGFSKAKTHLA
+447 SNAGFSKAKTHLA

-465 GTFGPADFVRSQA
+465 GTFGPADFARSQS
-478 LYAEAAEKGHP
+478 LYAEAAAKGHP

-497 FADTRAANLARLR
+497 FADTRDANLARLR
-510 TIAALGNPE
+510 TIAAAGNPE

-538 EDCGVAARAGF
+538 EDCSVAARAGF
-549 AGSRAILADAYAKGI
+549 AGSRAILADAYAKGV
-564 GVAADAKEAAHWAKL
+564 GVTADAKEAAHWAKL
-579 ARDLPEL
+579 ARALPEL
-586 RKDQRELIV
+586 RKDQRALIA

>member
-1 MRFQR
+1 M
-6 EVAQISAIVC
+6 
-16 AELKRH
+16 
-22 RGGRQLKKTWRI
+22 WRI

-40 LLGLTQ
+40 FIGLVP
-46 LAPVAAAQP
+46 LAPAAMAQP
-55 PGSCGTAPLQGERVA
+55 SGSCGAAPLQGDRVA

-95 VCAAFAKAGISPR
+95 VCDAFAKAGIAPR

-113 DMATLDAALTRFAAE
+113 DKAVLDAALAKFAAE
-128 AAGAKSVIIYYAG
+128 AKGAKSVVLYYAG

-151 LVPMEAPPAT
+151 LVPMDAPPAT

-173 EAAVKR
+173 EALVKH
-179 VVPAGAFTLLFVD
+179 VVPQGAFTLLFVD

-197 EPVVRIEDV
+197 EPVVRVEDV
-206 NVAAGD
+206 NITGGEAG
-212 AASAPLGLLD
+212 SAPLGLLD

-254 VVKELAIPGLEISDY
+254 VVTELAIPGLEISDY
-269 FKVVSREVYK
+269 FKVVSREVYE
-279 RTHGMDLG
+279 RTFGMEHG

-307 EVPAAAP
+307 EIARTPSVVQAP
-314 VRPTSAAVIPLPS
+314 VAASGV
-327 ASAATLAARG
+327 AATRG
-337 AVADPLA
+337 AKSAIDPLA

-353 EDEPVLIAD
+353 EDEPILIAD
-362 VLSRHPASK
+362 VLSRHRASE
-371 LIVLADGGHPL
+371 IVALADGGHPL
-382 AQQLVGYMFSLGVG
+382 AQQLAGYMLSLGVG

-431 PSPAD
+431 PTPAD
-436 VQRAYDLYVAA
+436 VKRAYDLYVAA

-497 FADTRAANLARLR
+497 FADTRAANLVRLR
-510 TIAALGNPE
+510 TIADAGNPE
-519 GNHWLCEAH
+519 GSHWLCEAH
-528 FAAKTLAGAI
+528 FADKTLASAI

-549 AGSRAILADAYAKGI
+549 AGSRAILAYAYAKGV
-564 GVAADAKEAAHWAKL
+564 GVAADAREAAHWAKL

-586 RKDQRELIV
+586 RKDQRDLIA
-595 GIGE
+595 GIGA

>member
-1 MRFQR
+1 M
-6 EVAQISAIVC
+6 AMMT
-16 AELKRH
+16 
-22 RGGRQLKKTWRI
+22 GRRA
-34 GALGAA
+34 GALGVA
-40 LLGLTQ
+40 LLTLFCLVPT
-46 LAPVAAAQP
+46 ASAQV
-55 PGSCGTAPLQGERVA
+55 PGACGTAPLKGERVA

-89 VNDIDY
+89 VNDIDH
-95 VCAAFAKAGISPR
+95 VCDAFAKAGIAPR

-113 DMATLDAALTRFAAE
+113 DMPALDAALTRFAAE

-161 RRADVEKRYLSI
+161 RRADVDKRYLSI
-173 EAAVKR
+173 EAVVKR
-179 VVPAGAFTLLFVD
+179 VVPQGAFTLLFVD

-197 EPVVRIEDV
+197 DPVVRVEDA
-206 NVAAGD
+206 NVAKGEAG
-212 AASAPLGLLD
+212 SAPLGLLD
-222 IGQGAVFYSTAKGR
+222 IEQGAVFYSTAKGR

-254 VVKELAIPGLEISDY
+254 VVKELGIPGLEISDY
-269 FKVVSREVYK
+269 FKIVSREVYK
-279 RTHGMDLG
+279 RTYGMERG

-297 FDDYYLVAPP
+297 FDDYYLVAPLEIP
-307 EVPAAAP
+307 RALPASATVVAAS
-314 VRPTSAAVIPLPS
+314 SA
-327 ASAATLAARG
+327 ASAAMVRG
-337 AVADPLA
+337 TAKPAADPLA
-344 DISLDRLAI
+344 DIALDRLAI
-353 EDEPVLIAD
+353 EDEPILVAD
-362 VLSRHPASK
+362 VLSRHPANE
-371 LIVLADGGHPL
+371 LVALADGGHPL
-382 AQQLVGYMFSLGVG
+382 AQHLAGYMFSLGVG
-396 LKRDLPRAR
+396 VKKDLQRAR
-405 AYLEASAAQGFPA
+405 AYLEKSAEQGFPA

-423 AYLLLEND
+423 AYLLLENN
-431 PSPAD
+431 PTPAE
-436 VQRAYDLYVAA
+436 VERARDLYVAA
-447 SDAGFSKAKTHLA
+447 SGAGFSKAKTHLA

-497 FADTRAANLARLR
+497 FADTRAANLGRLR
-510 TIAALGNPE
+510 SIAAAGNPE

-528 FAAKTLAGAI
+528 FADKTLAAAI
-538 EDCGVAARAGF
+538 EDCGIAARAGF

-564 GVAADAKEAAHWAKL
+564 GVAVDAKEASHWAKL

-586 RKDQRELIV
+586 RKDQRDLIA

>member
-1 MRFQR
+1 M
-6 EVAQISAIVC
+6 AIQARLAAV
-16 AELKRH
+16 L
-22 RGGRQLKKTWRI
+22 
-34 GALGAA
+34 AA
-40 LLGLTQ
+40 LFIAMATT
-46 LAPVAAAQP
+46 PIAAAQP
-55 PGSCGTAPLQGERVA
+55 AACGIAPLAGDRVA
-70 LLIGNSAY
+70 LMIGNSAY

-95 VCAAFAKAGISPR
+95 VCDAFAKAGISPR

-113 DMATLDAALTRFAAE
+113 DMATLDTALTRFAAE

-151 LVPMEAPPAT
+151 LVPMEAPPAA

-179 VVPAGAFTLLFVD
+179 VVPTGAFTLLFVD

-206 NVAAGD
+206 NVAAGE

-269 FKVVSREVYK
+269 FKIVSREVYK
-279 RTHGMDLG
+279 RTHGMELG

-314 VRPTSAAVIPLPS
+314 ARPTSAVAVVPLP
-327 ASAATLAARG
+327 AKGQATTAARSAAT
-337 AVADPLA
+337 DPLA

-362 VLSRHPASK
+362 VLSRHPAAE
-371 LIVLADGGHPL
+371 LVRLADGGHPL
-382 AQQLVGYMFSLGVG
+382 AQQLAGYMFSLGVG
-396 LKRDLPRAR
+396 VKRDLPRAR
-405 AYLEASAAQGFPA
+405 TYLEASAAQGFPA

-431 PSPAD
+431 PSAAD
-436 VQRAYDLYVAA
+436 VKRAYDLYVAA
-447 SDAGFSKAKTHLA
+447 SNAGFSKAKTHLA

-465 GTFGPADFVRSQA
+465 GTFGPADFARSQA

-510 TIAALGNPE
+510 TIASAGNPE

-538 EDCGVAARAGF
+538 EDCSVAARAGF
-549 AGSRAILADAYAKGI
+549 AGSRAILADAYAKGV
-564 GVAADAKEAAHWAKL
+564 GVTADASEAAHWAKL
-579 ARDLPEL
+579 ARALPEL
-586 RKDQRELIV
+586 RKDQRALIA

>member
-1 MRFQR
+1 M
-6 EVAQISAIVC
+6 
-16 AELKRH
+16 
-22 RGGRQLKKTWRI
+22 G
-34 GALGAA
+34 
-40 LLGLTQ
+40 LLQ
-46 LAPVAAAQP
+46 LAPLAAAQT

-173 EAAVKR
+173 EAAVRR
-179 VVPAGAFTLLFVD
+179 VVPQGAFTLLFVD
-192 ACRTA
+192 ACRTT
-197 EPVVRIEDV
+197 EPVVRVEDADV
-206 NVAAGD
+206 TKGEAG
-212 AASAPLGLLD
+212 SAPLGLLD

-254 VVKELAIPGLEISDY
+254 VVKELGIPGLEISDY

-279 RTHGMDLG
+279 QTNGMELG

-307 EVPAAAP
+307 DVPQASPTVQVSAP
-314 VRPTSAAVIPLPS
+314 VT
-327 ASAATLAARG
+327 G
-337 AVADPLA
+337 AVATRGAKPVDPLA

-362 VLSRHPASK
+362 VLSRHPATE
-371 LIVLADGGHPL
+371 IVALADGGHPL
-382 AQQLVGYMFSLGVG
+382 AQQLAGYMFSLGVG
-396 LKRDLPRAR
+396 LKKDLPRAR
-405 AYLEASAAQGFPA
+405 AYLEQSAAQGFPA

-423 AYLLLEND
+423 GYLLLEDD
-431 PSPAD
+431 PTPAD
-436 VQRAYDLYVAA
+436 VKRAYDLYVAA
-447 SDAGFSKAKTHLA
+447 SDAGYSKAKTHLA

-465 GTFGPADFVRSQA
+465 GTFGPADYPRSQA
-478 LYAEAAEKGHP
+478 LYSEAAEKGHP

-497 FADTRAANLARLR
+497 FADTRAANMARLR
-510 TIAALGNPE
+510 ALADAGNPE

-528 FAAKTLAGAI
+528 LAAKALAGAI
-538 EDCGVAARAGF
+538 ADCEVAARAGF
-549 AGSRAILADAYAKGI
+549 AGSRAILADAFSKGI
-564 GVAADAKEAAHWAKL
+564 GVAADPKEAAHWAKL

-586 RKDQRELIV
+586 RKDQRDLIA

>member
-1 MRFQR
+1 M
-6 EVAQISAIVC
+6 
-16 AELKRH
+16 
-22 RGGRQLKKTWRI
+22 
-34 GALGAA
+34 
-40 LLGLTQ
+40 
-46 LAPVAAAQP
+46 AAAQTP
-55 PGSCGTAPLQGERVA
+55 ACGTAPLQGERVA

-89 VNDIDY
+89 VNDIDF
-95 VCAAFAKAGISPR
+95 VCDAFARAGIAPR

-113 DMATLDAALTRFAAE
+113 DMPTLDAALTRFAAE
-128 AAGAKSVIIYYAG
+128 AKGAKSVIIYYAG

-151 LVPMEAPPAT
+151 LVPMDAPPAT

-173 EAAVKR
+173 EQAVKR

-206 NVAAGD
+206 NVGAGD
-212 AASAPLGLLD
+212 AASAPMGLLD

-254 VVKELAIPGLEISDY
+254 VVKELGIPGLEISDY
-269 FKVVSREVYK
+269 FKIVSREVYK
-279 RTHGMDLG
+279 RTYGMELG

-307 EVPAAAP
+307 EIENAPIAIPAPLAASATTPAA
-314 VRPTSAAVIPLPS
+314 VRG
-327 ASAATLAARG
+327 G
-337 AVADPLA
+337 AKTGVDPLA

-353 EDEPVLIAD
+353 EDEPILIAD
-362 VLSRHPASK
+362 VLARHPANE
-371 LIVLADGGHPL
+371 LIALADGGHPL
-382 AQQLVGYMFSLGVG
+382 AQQLAGYMFSLGVG
-396 LKRDLPRAR
+396 LKKDLPRAHT
-405 AYLEASAAQGFPA
+405 YLEASAAQGFPA

-431 PSPAD
+431 PTPDD
-436 VQRAYDLYVAA
+436 VKRAYDLYVAA
-447 SDAGFSKAKTHLA
+447 SNAGFSKAKTHLA

-465 GTFGPADFVRSQA
+465 GTFGPADFARSQA

-510 TIAALGNPE
+510 NIAAAGNPE
-519 GNHWLCEAH
+519 GNHWLCEAN
-528 FAAKTLAGAI
+528 FAAKTLPGAI
-538 EDCGVAARAGF
+538 EDCAVAARAGF
-549 AGSRAILADAYAKGI
+549 AGSRAILADAFAKGI
-564 GVAADAKEAAHWAKL
+564 GVETDSKEAAHWAKL

-586 RKDQRELIV
+586 RKDQRELIA

>member
-1 MRFQR
+1 MRK
-6 EVAQISAIVC
+6 S
-16 AELKRH
+16 
-22 RGGRQLKKTWRI
+22 WRI

-40 LLGLTQ
+40 LAGLLQ
-46 LAPVAAAQP
+46 LAPLAAAQP

-113 DMATLDAALTRFAAE
+113 DMPTLDAALTRFAAE

-173 EAAVKR
+173 ETAVKR

-192 ACRTA
+192 ACRTT

-254 VVKELAIPGLEISDY
+254 VVKELGIPGLEISDY
-269 FKVVSREVYK
+269 FKIVSREVYK
-279 RTHGMDLG
+279 RTHGMELG

-314 VRPTSAAVIPLPS
+314 VRPTSAAIILLPS
-327 ASAATLAARG
+327 ASAAAPASRG
-337 AVADPLA
+337 AVTDPLA

-362 VLSRHPASK
+362 VLSRHPAAEM
-371 LIVLADGGHPL
+371 VRLADGGHPL

-396 LKRDLPRAR
+396 LKKDLPRAR

-436 VQRAYDLYVAA
+436 VTRAYDLYVAA
-447 SDAGFSKAKTHLA
+447 SNAGFSKAKTHLA
-460 YRLAA
+460 YRLAS
-465 GTFGPADFVRSQA
+465 GTFGPADFARSQA

-510 TIAALGNPE
+510 TIAATGNPE

-549 AGSRAILADAYAKGI
+549 AGSRAILADAFAKGV
-564 GVAADAKEAAHWAKL
+564 GVTADPKEAGHWAKL

-586 RKDQRELIV
+586 RKDQRELIA

>member
-1 MRFQR
+1 MR
-6 EVAQISAIVC
+6 
-16 AELKRH
+16 
-22 RGGRQLKKTWRI
+22 RGGWQLRKSWRI

-40 LLGLTQ
+40 FLGLVQ
-46 LAPVAAAQP
+46 LTPLAAAQP
-55 PGSCGTAPLQGERVA
+55 AASCGTAPLEGERVA

-95 VCAAFAKAGISPR
+95 VCVAFAKAGISPR

-113 DMATLDAALTRFAAE
+113 DMPTLDAALTRFAAE

-279 RTHGMDLG
+279 RTHGMELG

-307 EVPAAAP
+307 DIPAAVPA
-314 VRPTSAAVIPLPS
+314 L
-327 ASAATLAARG
+327 ASAAEPATTPAPTRGAARP
-337 AVADPLA
+337 AADPLA

-362 VLSRHPASK
+362 VLSRHPAAT
-371 LIVLADGGHPL
+371 LVGLADGGHPL
-382 AQQLVGYMFSLGVG
+382 AQQLVGYMFSFGVG
-396 LKRDLPRAR
+396 LKKDMDRAR

-423 AYLLLEND
+423 AYHLLDND

-436 VQRAYDLYVAA
+436 VRRAYDLYVAA

-465 GTFGPADFVRSQA
+465 GTFGAPDFARSQA
-478 LYAEAAEKGHP
+478 LYREAAAKGHP

-510 TIAALGNPE
+510 AIAEAGNPE

-528 FAAKTLAGAI
+528 FADKTLARAI
-538 EDCGVAARAGF
+538 DDCGTAARAGF

-564 GVAADAKEAAHWAKL
+564 GVAVDANEAAHWAKL

-586 RKDQRELIV
+586 RKDQREWIA

>member
-1 MRFQR
+1 M
-6 EVAQISAIVC
+6 A
-16 AELKRH
+16 KRA
-22 RGGRQLKKTWRI
+22 RI
-34 GALGAA
+34 GAFLVA
-40 LLGLTQ
+40 LLGMFFA
-46 LAPVAAAQP
+46 APMVAAQP
-55 PGSCGTAPLQGERVA
+55 LDGCGTAPLEGERVA

-95 VCAAFAKAGISPR
+95 VCIAFAKAGISPR

-113 DMATLDAALTRFAAE
+113 DMPTLDAALTRFAAD

-206 NVAAGD
+206 NVAGGD

-254 VVKELAIPGLEISDY
+254 VVKELGIPGLEISDY
-269 FKVVSREVYK
+269 FKIVSREVYK
-279 RTHGMDLG
+279 RTHGMALG

-307 EVPAAAP
+307 EVPASPPARFNWSAP
-314 VRPTSAAVIPLPS
+314 PPPPLAPRAPTYD
-327 ASAATLAARG
+327 AARG
-337 AVADPLA
+337 AAPAPDPAANLWRGRISPELS

-353 EDEPVLIAD
+353 EDEPILIAD
-362 VLSRHPASK
+362 VLSRHGAAR
-371 LIVLADGGHPL
+371 IVALAESGDPL
-382 AQQLVGYMFSLGVG
+382 AQHLAGYMFSLGVG
-396 LKRDLPRAR
+396 VKREVWRAR
-405 AYLEASAAQGFPA
+405 QYLEKSARQGFPA
-418 GQQEL
+418 GRQEL
-423 AYLLLEND
+423 AYLLLENY
-431 PSPAD
+431 PSPD
-436 VQRAYDLYVAA
+436 NTRLAYDLYVAA
-447 SDAGFSKAKTHLA
+447 SNAGFSKAKTHLA

-465 GTFGPADFVRSQA
+465 GTFGPADFARSQA

-497 FADTRAANLARLR
+497 FADTRIANLARLR

-528 FAAKTLAGAI
+528 FAAKTLPGAI

-564 GVAADAKEAAHWAKL
+564 GVAVDAREAAHWARL

-586 RKDQRELIV
+586 RKDQRELIA

>member
-1 MRFQR
+1 M
-6 EVAQISAIVC
+6 
-16 AELKRH
+16 
-22 RGGRQLKKTWRI
+22 WWI
-34 GALGAA
+34 GALGVAF
-40 LLGLTQ
+40 LGLVH
-46 LAPVAAAQP
+46 LAPAAMAQP
-55 PGSCGTAPLQGERVA
+55 SGSCGAAPLRGDRVA

-95 VCAAFAKAGISPR
+95 VCDAFAKAGISPR
-108 IVRNA
+108 IIRNA
-113 DMATLDAALTRFAAE
+113 DKTALDAALAQFADE
-128 AAGAKSVIIYYAG
+128 AKGAKSVVLYYAG

-151 LVPMEAPPAT
+151 LVPMDAPPAT

-173 EAAVKR
+173 EALVKH
-179 VVPAGAFTLLFVD
+179 VVPQGAFTLLFVD

-197 EPVVRIEDV
+197 EPVVRVEDV
-206 NVAAGD
+206 DISGGEAG
-212 AASAPLGLLD
+212 SAPLGLLD

-279 RTHGMDLG
+279 RTYGMELG

-307 EVPAAAP
+307 EVPGREGRGGGFGTLSAAP
-314 VRPTSAAVIPLPS
+314 PAPPIPRLVRGGP
-327 ASAATLAARG
+327 
-337 AVADPLA
+337 VADPLA
-344 DISLDRLAI
+344 DVALDRLAI

-362 VLSRHPASK
+362 VLSRHPAAE
-371 LIVLADGGHPL
+371 LIGFADSGHPL
-382 AQQLVGYMFSLGVG
+382 AQHLAGYMFSLGVG
-396 LKRDLPRAR
+396 VKKDVPRAR
-405 AYLEASAAQGFPA
+405 AYLERSAAQGFPA

-423 AYLLLEND
+423 AWLLLEND
-431 PSPAD
+431 PTPEN
-436 VQRAYDLYVAA
+436 VKRAYDLYVAA
-447 SDAGFSKAKTHLA
+447 SNAGFSKAKTHLA
-460 YRLAA
+460 YRLAS

-478 LYAEAAEKGHP
+478 LYTEAAAQGHP

-497 FADTRAANLARLR
+497 FADTRTANLARLR
-510 TIAALGNPE
+510 SIASSGNPE

-528 FAAKTLAGAI
+528 FADKTLGAAI
-538 EDCGVAARAGF
+538 ADCGVGARAGF
-549 AGSRAILADAYAKGI
+549 AGSRAILAYAYAKGD
-564 GVAADAKEAAHWAKL
+564 GVAADAREAAHWAKL

-586 RKDQRELIV
+586 RKDQRALIA